1 MTQSS
6 ILALLSS
13 EDRHTEP
20 KHLRFSRDLLIGTL
34 LVALLSACSGT
45 TVSPVDPSIAIKKFG
60 FLRDGETTKLEVL
73 DRMGPSSRVH
83 ETDRTLTYSVFEN
96 ELGKIDLGGS
106 EYSRGAYSLVLIFN
120 DKDVL
125 RQHSLI
131 LIKGER

>member
-1 MTQSS
+1 MTQTA

-20 KHLRFSRDLLIGTL
+20 KHLQFSRSLFIGTL
-34 LVALLSACSGT
+34 LVVLLSACSST

-60 FLRDGETTKLEVL
+60 FLRDGETTKQEVL
-73 DRMGPSSRVH
+73 DRMGHPLGVH
-83 ETDRTLTYSVFEN
+83 GTDRTLTYRVFEN
-96 ELGKIDLGGS
+96 VLGKIDLGVS
-106 EYSRGAYSLVLIFN
+106 EYPRTEYALVLMFN

-131 LIKGER
+131 LKGERQ